1 MRLNRTTGLDKI
13 RFDALVVMVGERV
26 GWSSPTGRPR
36 ALTLE
41 QAVKATLIYFK
52 NNMTE
57 EIIAELMF
65 VDQSTISRAIADIEV
80 AIADALADWVPD
92 LDEAVRGTAT
102 VVDGSLLPCW
112 SWSDNPELYSG
123 KHRTTGHN
131 HQFVV
136 TLDGRLAHISDPLPG
151 SVHDTRAVQ
160 ESGILDVLDPTNI
173 FGDKGYVGTGIITPF
188 KKPARGELLD
198 WQRKFNADIDS
209 RRYVVERAIA
219 NVKVW
224 RVLFTDYRRPLSTYE
239 QAFSAVR
246 ALYFYSRSF
255 A

>member
-1 MRLNRTTGLDKI
+1 
-13 RFDALVVMVGERV
+13 
-26 GWSSPTGRPR
+26 
-36 ALTLE
+36 
-41 QAVKATLIYFK
+41 
-52 NNMTE
+52 MTE
-57 EIIAELMF
+57 DVIAELMF

-80 AIADALADWVPD
+80 VIADALADWVPD

-151 SVHDTRAVQ
+151 SVHDTRTVQ

-209 RRYVVERAIA
+209 CRYVGERAIA

-239 QAFSAVR
+239 QASSAIR